1 MNFDDWLKWGW
12 ATRHTTSKEEIRNL
26 LQVADRDL
34 ADSEAGLSA
43 DWRMNIAYN
52 AVLAL
57 ATAAL
62 AAIGYRVAREAHHYR
77 TLQSLEYTIGL
88 DRGTV
93 SLLDAFRKK
102 RNTTEYDMAGTVS
115 DQEADEMVELAAE
128 LRARTEKWLRAQH
141 SELTD

>member
-1 MNFDDWLKWGW
+1 MNFENWHKWGW
-12 ATRHTTSKEEIRNL
+12 VTKHASSKEEIRNL

-34 ADSEAGLSA
+34 ADSKAGLSP

-62 AAIGYRVAREAHHYR
+62 AAVGYRVAREAHHYR

-88 DRGTV
+88 DRDTV
-93 SLLDAFRKK
+93 NLLDAFRKK
-102 RNTTEYDMAGTVS
+102 RNTTEYDLAGTVS
-115 DQEADEMVELAAE
+115 NQEADEMVELAAE
-128 LRARTEKWLRAQH
+128 LRARTEKWL
-141 SELTD
+141 ETNYPEMMG

>member
-12 ATRHTTSKEEIRNL
+12 VTKHTTSKEEIRNL

-34 ADSEAGLSA
+34 ADSRTGISA

-62 AAIGYRVAREAHHYR
+62 AAIGYRVARESHHYR

-88 DRGTV
+88 DRDTV
-93 SLLDAFRKK
+93 DHLDAFRKK
-102 RNTTEYDMAGTVS
+102 RNTTEYDRAGTVS
-115 DQEADEMVELAAE
+115 DHEADEMLQLATD
-128 LRARTEKWLRAQH
+128 LRARVEKWLRAH
-141 SELTD
+141 HPELLS